1 MSDEL
6 TMLPEEE
13 GLPEDLSGTFM
24 TLTDEE
30 GNDIE
35 LEYVDTLEYNGSV
48 YMAFY
53 PTVPE
58 GVDPD
63 TLEDDEDYG
72 LIILR
77 VVNLDGEDQLETVS
91 DEEELQAVYDKLME
105 DLFEEDEDE
114 EDE

>member
-1 MSDEL
+1 MSDEQ

-77 VVNLDGEDQLETVS
+77 VVSVDGEDQLETIS
-91 DEEELQAVYDKLME
+91 DEVELEAVYDKLME
-105 DLFEEDEDE
+105 DLFEEDEGE

>member
-6 TMLPEEE
+6 TNLPEED
-13 GLPEDLSGTFM
+13 GLPEDLSGTFI
-24 TLTDEE
+24 TLTDED

-53 PTVPE
+53 PTVPDD
-58 GVDPD
+58 VDPD
-63 TLEDDEDYG
+63 TLEDDEEYG

-77 VVNLDGEDQLETVS
+77 VVTLDGEDQLETIS

-105 DLFEEDEDE
+105 DLFEEEDDE
-114 EDE
+114 EE